1 MQLSADVTVTG
12 HELGHYR
19 RRGRS
24 RRHRQTQRGTPVWK
38 TSICHLLRFQIN
50 QPARA
55 PRTSNE
61 LEDRSTGERGE
72 RTNLHRNRQ
81 KGLRKE
87 NRNLKRFSDV
97 EDIKLPIS
105 SVCYSHGCRHWD
117 RADSRI
123 WTLCHRKT
131 INTQTH
137 KHTGISL
144 KTKKA
149 PNLKLILFAIKHTQ
163 TQLQFNF
170 TAAQTD
176 DSTFSLTVPCSN
188 LTNHCRYR
196 DEPAAREVSHYHHDD
211 HLKEKS
217 SRGVVIESCVDFMS
231 ALNCQTTRR

>member
-55 PRTSNE
+55 LRTSNE
-61 LEDRSTGERGE
+61 LQDRSTGERGE
-72 RTNLHRNRQ
+72 REGKLHRNRQ

-97 EDIKLPIS
+97 EDIKLLIS
-105 SVCYSHGCRHWD
+105 SVCYSHAAVT
-117 RADSRI
+117 ADSRI

-149 PNLKLILFAIKHTQ
+149 PNLKLILFATKHTQ
-163 TQLQFNF
+163 TQL
-170 TAAQTD
+170 
-176 DSTFSLTVPCSN
+176 
-188 LTNHCRYR
+188 
-196 DEPAAREVSHYHHDD
+196 
-211 HLKEKS
+211 
-217 SRGVVIESCVDFMS
+217 
-231 ALNCQTTRR
+231 

>member
-61 LEDRSTGERGE
+61 LQDRSTGERGE
-72 RTNLHRNRQ
+72 RTKTTQ
-81 KGLRKE
+81 KQTKRSEERKQKSKALF
-87 NRNLKRFSDV
+87 RRGRHKTADFIRLLQSR
-97 EDIKLPIS
+97 
-105 SVCYSHGCRHWD
+105 CRHWD
-117 RADSRI
+117 RAES
-123 WTLCHRKT
+123 RKT

-176 DSTFSLTVPCSN
+176 DSTFSLTVPRSN

-217 SRGVVIESCVDFMS
+217 SPGVVIESCVDFTS